1 MSLTSILKSSK
12 ERDKEFQSVLR
23 EIIPKKNEFY
33 TLSGKSAFTKEYE
46 MVVPYTLTN
55 PYQASLVGTAF
66 DYLARAMIAQI
77 VISNSEDFFK
87 KINAEN
93 GLNIMKGFFKKS
105 VYNSFRLNYKYKKS
119 IKQFNSFV
127 KGKNEIGSL
136 VTAACYLAKLE
147 QIFRSGLP
155 PIDAKKSLFS
165 DPAEEIKKE
174 LEYMCRVFQEK
185 FLITKIISQ
194 KSKVIYNPTFGIAS
208 LMVGGADGDI
218 IIDGVLY
225 DFKSGKAL
233 GYSWKEVAQL
243 IGYYF
248 LNEISVTL
256 NSSDWP
262 DTNKDLE
269 IKKVAFYKARYG
281 EIEYFDL
288 AHYDKQMINEITN
301 RMILCL
307 RKR

>member
-12 ERDKEFQSVLR
+12 ERDKEFQSILR
-23 EIIPKKNEFY
+23 KIIPKKNEFK
-33 TLSGKSAFTKEYE
+33 TVSGKTAFTKEYE
-46 MVVPYTLTN
+46 MLVPYTLTN

-66 DYLARAMIAQI
+66 DYLARAMIAQVAI
-77 VISNSEDFFK
+77 GNSEDFFK

-93 GLNIMKGFFKKS
+93 GLKIMKSFFKKS
-105 VYNSFRLNYKYKKS
+105 ILSSFKLNYHYKKS
-119 IKQFNSFV
+119 IKQFQLFIN
-127 KGKNEIGSL
+127 GKNEINEL
-136 VTAACYLAKLE
+136 ITAACYLAKLE
-147 QIFRSGLP
+147 HIFRSGLP
-155 PIDAKKSLFS
+155 PMNPKKSLFS
-165 DPAEEIKKE
+165 NPEEVIKKE
-174 LEYMCRVFQEK
+174 LEDMCRAFQK
-185 FLITKIISQ
+185 RFLVTEIVSQ

-256 NSSDWP
+256 NSSEWSDAY
-262 DTNKDLE
+262 KDLK
-269 IKKVAFYKARYG
+269 IKKVAIYKARYG
-281 EIEYFDL
+281 EVEYFDL
-288 AHYDKQMINEITN
+288 ANYDRQMVSEITN
-301 RMILCL
+301 KMILHL
-307 RKR
+307 KI